1 MKVVMAVG
9 MAVTVMGMAVGMA
22 VTVMG
27 MAMGMAV
34 TVRSMVS
41 VAMRWCA
48 WQWAWQ

>member
-1 MKVVMAVG
+1 MKVVMAMG
-9 MAVTVMGMAVGMA
+9 MAVTVMGMAVSMA

-27 MAMGMAV
+27 
-34 TVRSMVS
+34 MVS

>member
-1 MKVVMAVG
+1 MKVVMAMG
-9 MAVTVMGMAVGMA
+9 MAVTVMGMAVSMA

-27 MAMGMAV
+27 MAVSMAV
-34 TVRSMVS
+34 TVMGMVS